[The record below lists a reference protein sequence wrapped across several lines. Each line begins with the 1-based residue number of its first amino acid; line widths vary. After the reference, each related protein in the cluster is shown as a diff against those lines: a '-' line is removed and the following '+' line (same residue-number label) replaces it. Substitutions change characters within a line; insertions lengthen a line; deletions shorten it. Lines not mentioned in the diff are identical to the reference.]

1 MNATQTGLISG
12 LILGTAAA
20 IGGFSGFLIALLIG
34 VVGLVIGRI
43 LDGELEIGDLLGRAK
58 DRR

>member
-34 VVGLVIGRI
+34 VVGLVVGRI

>member
-12 LILGTAAA
+12 LILGTAAVV
-20 IGGFSGFLIALLIG
+20 GGFSGFLIALVIG
-34 VVGLVIGRI
+34 VVGLVIGRV
-43 LDGELEIGDLLGRAK
+43 LDGELEIGDLLGRSK

>member
-1 MNATQTGLISG
+1 MNATQTGLIAG

-34 VVGLVIGRI
+34 VVGLVVGRI
-43 LDGELEIGDLLGRAK
+43 LDGELEVGDLLGRSK

>member
-20 IGGFSGFLIALLIG
+20 VGGFSGFLIALLIG
-34 VVGLVIGRI
+34 IVGLVIGRI